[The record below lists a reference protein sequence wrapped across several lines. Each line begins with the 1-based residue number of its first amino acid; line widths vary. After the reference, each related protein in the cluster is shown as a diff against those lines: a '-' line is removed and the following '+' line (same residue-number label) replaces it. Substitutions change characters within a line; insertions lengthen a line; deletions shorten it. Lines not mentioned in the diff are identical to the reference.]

1 MGSAPGARFGTQGAR
16 FSTQVPHPGSEPQ
29 VQHPGTRAPTSS
41 NLTVSWKKTLVRAV
55 GFGTQTAPRFSTR
68 APSTQVQ
75 HPGAQAP
82 RFSAQAAAT
91 ATALTTA
98 SHSHSPS
105 PKSKGAPQFPLAT
118 AHTTEVSDSADAK
131 VLRYNAYL

>member
-82 RFSAQAAAT
+82 RFSTQVQHPARVGSAPMVQVLPAGSAPGQVQH
-91 ATALTTA
+91 L
-98 SHSHSPS
+98 SPGS
-105 PKSKGAPQFPLAT
+105 APGPRFWPPGLGGGRDDL
-118 AHTTEVSDSADAK
+118 V
-131 VLRYNAYL
+131 